1 MISCDRV
8 NGNTSNGEPRSSI
21 DNLNSRHESLP
32 MTSFNELAI
41 VHTNCQSAMNK
52 KSEIHD
58 FIDAHNPHVLALTEF
73 GAATSVKDNELGIEG
88 YTLYR
93 GDHSDGKGGL
103 GRGVGM
109 YVHDSLNHSACP
121 MLEKGNFDCSA
132 WSVIKLK
139 DNKSLLLGAVYRS
152 PNSSADNNQLLL
164 EMIRWAATVKHE
176 YLMICGDFNLPLIN
190 WSSHQSADSESSLSS
205 CFLEMVEDLDL
216 FQHVQNSTRFRGSQN
231 SCLDLIFTNEENM
244 VNDIQEW
251 PPLGKSDHLCQKWR
265 LVVSEPIFKNT
276 TKLRHNFKNANWEAM
291 KKDLSTFELNSDDS
305 PDEMNRILV
314 EKINELKTKHIPLCR
329 PKSNKNR
336 LPWMKGA
343 AIKKQRFLKWK
354 TWKRFKQSDL
364 PRDYDA
370 YKMERNKLGDMIRS
384 AKANYEKGLIADM
397 KENPNLFH
405 GHCRQ
410 SLKTKQGVSNVID
423 ADGKLTETEEEAAT
437 ALNTYY
443 HSVFTYDDGLTPPP
457 AFSEQTSE
465 RIQDVYLSVEG
476 VEEVLQGLNP
486 NKAAGPD
493 GVESRILKECSKE
506 LAPLLYKIYRKSLDK
521 GEVPQLWKEANIIPI
536 HKSGSKAIMA
546 NFRPVALTS
555 VLCKVLERMICSAI
569 MSFLMTNGLLSEQQ
583 HGFVR
588 GRSCQTNILLCLERW
603 TEILD
608 GGNAVDVAYFDY
620 AKAFDKVSHRLLL
633 IKLQAYGIDGKLL
646 QWLKA
651 YLENRQQRVAVGNA
665 LSDWLE
671 VVSGTTQGTVLGFL
685 LFLLFINDLPGAC
698 SPEEQSLVML
708 LADDTKCYQEIR
720 KEERCNEEDQACL
733 QKRID
738 CIAQWA
744 KNWKME
750 INPKKSKVM
759 HIGKENPHL
768 PYTMNGSLIETV
780 KVEKDIGFWVT
791 DDLSTSTHVNKAR
804 CKALAEIARI
814 RRNFTYI
821 DKRAFCVLYN
831 QRIRPHL
838 DYGMA
843 ACPPGSSAD
852 SKLLEAVQ
860 SKATAMVYGLKK
872 LNSEERRKKLEL
884 MTLEQRRD
892 RGDMI
897 EVFKMLKG
905 LTRINP
911 NQFWEVREARGGPRL
926 VKEMAVN
933 GRKQRHGF
941 FSYRVIQKWN
951 LLPGEIKMAPSLD
964 SFKNRLDDRLMKT
977 D

>member
-1 MISCDRV
+1 MICCDRV
-8 NGNTSNGEPRSSI
+8 NGNTSDGEPRSSI
-21 DNLNSRHESLP
+21 DYLNSRHKSLP
-32 MTSFNELAI
+32 MTSFNELTV

-52 KSEIHD
+52 KSEIRD
-58 FIDAHNPHVLALTEF
+58 LVDAQKPHVLSLTEF
-73 GAATSVKDNELGIEG
+73 GAGTSVQDNELGIEG

-121 MLEKGNFDCSA
+121 TLDNGTFDCST

-139 DNKSLLLGAVYRS
+139 DNKSLLMGTIYRS
-152 PNSSADNNQLLL
+152 PNSDADNNQKLLT
-164 EMIRWAATVKHE
+164 MIRQAATLKHD
-176 YLMICGDFNLPLIN
+176 YLMICGDFNLPLID
-190 WSSHQSADSESSLSS
+190 WSSHQNVNVGSSFSS
-205 CFLEMVEDLDL
+205 CFLETVENLDL

-244 VNDIQEW
+244 VDDVLEL
-251 PPLGKSDHLCQKWR
+251 PPLGKSDHVCQKWN
-265 LVVSEPIFKNT
+265 LVVSELIFWNT
-276 TKLRHNFKNANWEAM
+276 AKLRHNFKRANWEEM
-291 KKDLSTFELNSDDS
+291 RKELRNFELDSNDS
-305 PDEMNRILV
+305 PDTMNGILV
-314 EKINELKTKHIPLCR
+314 EKIKELKVKHIPLCR
-329 PKSNKNR
+329 PRSNKNR
-336 LPWMKGA
+336 LPWTKGA

-354 TWKRFKQSDL
+354 AWKRFKQSDL

-397 KENPNLFH
+397 KENPNLYH
-405 GHCRQ
+405 GHCRR
-410 SLKTKQGVSNVID
+410 SLKTKQGVSNVVD

-457 AFSEQTSE
+457 AFAE
-465 RIQDVYLSVEG
+465 RTTEKIQDVYLSVEG
-476 VEEVLQGLNP
+476 IEEVLQGLDP

-493 GVESRILKECSKE
+493 CVESRVLKECSKE

-536 HKSGSKAIMA
+536 HKSGSRAVMA

-555 VLCKVLERMICSAI
+555 VLCKVLERILCSAI

-603 TEILD
+603 TDILD
-608 GGNAVDVAYFDY
+608 GGNGVDVAYFDY

-633 IKLQAYGIDGKLL
+633 VKLQAYGIDGKLL
-646 QWLKA
+646 NWLKA

-665 LSDWLE
+665 LSEWLE

-698 SPEEQSLVML
+698 SPEDQSLVML
-708 LADDTKCYQEIR
+708 LADDTKCYQEI
-720 KEERCNEEDQACL
+720 KKDERCHEEDQACL
-733 QKRID
+733 QKQID
-738 CIAQWA
+738 CIAEWA
-744 KNWKME
+744 ENWKME

-759 HIGKENPHL
+759 HIGKENPRL
-768 PYTMNGSLIETV
+768 SYTMNGSLIEAV
-780 KVEKDIGFWVT
+780 KVEKDIGFWIT

-814 RRNFTYI
+814 RRNFTYV

-838 DYGMA
+838 DYGMT

-860 SKATAMVYGLKK
+860 SKATALVYGLKK

-892 RGDMI
+892 RGDLI

-905 LTRINP
+905 MTRINP

-926 VKEMAVN
+926 VKEMAAN
-933 GRKQRHGF
+933 GRKQRHNF

-951 LLPGEIKMAPSLD
+951 LLPAEIKMAPSLD
-964 SFKNRLDDRLMKT
+964 SFKNRLDERILMAG
-977 D
+977 